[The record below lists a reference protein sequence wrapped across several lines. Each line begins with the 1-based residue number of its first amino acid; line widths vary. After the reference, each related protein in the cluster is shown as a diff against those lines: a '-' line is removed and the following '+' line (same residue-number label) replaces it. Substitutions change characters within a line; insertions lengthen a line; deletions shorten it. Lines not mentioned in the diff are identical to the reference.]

1 VRDFRRPAAAVTF
14 PGSIPRERKGRQWPE
29 STRPARTTS
38 GPRGPG
44 YSMVSRETFEP
55 AAGRFCPPDPTDW
68 SAAVMSPLSG
78 GECRRAIIGCNP
90 EPG

>member
-1 VRDFRRPAAAVTF
+1 
-14 PGSIPRERKGRQWPE
+14 
-29 STRPARTTS
+29 
-38 GPRGPG
+38 
-44 YSMVSRETFEP
+44 MVSRETFEP